1 MMTARRV
8 AAAKYDLELIKR
20 DVCKWLSEILQLNI
34 TPQIFMETLDTGVVL
49 CQLVEL
55 IQEKAKSLTEAG
67 EDFSLKIP
75 KEPMI
80 KYRPAAK
87 KATFH
92 ARENTK
98 HFLDWCRDLGI
109 RDDLIFETNGLV
121 EHADEKRVLLCLLE
135 VSRYAREV
143 HIKPPDII
151 SQEEESVEGEEG
163 PVTEMMTPTAE
174 DKPTDIP
181 HSSELITDDLSKP
194 SAHTPEPQPKIVEV
208 IEAAEVMT
216 LNADDKSASNHNHDI
231 PHSIEPNADDLSKP
245 SVPTPEPPPKP
256 NHSSG
261 DQAAVHDEIQRDHS
275 PLLDY
280 CFYPFLF
287 SFLILILLL
296 GGGIYFRRRK

>member
-1 MMTARRV
+1 M
-8 AAAKYDLELIKR
+8 
-20 DVCKWLSEILQLNI
+20 
-34 TPQIFMETLDTGVVL
+34 
-49 CQLVEL
+49 
-55 IQEKAKSLTEAG
+55 
-67 EDFSLKIP
+67 
-75 KEPMI
+75 
-80 KYRPAAK
+80 
-87 KATFH
+87 
-92 ARENTK
+92 
-98 HFLDWCRDLGI
+98 
-109 RDDLIFETNGLV
+109 
-121 EHADEKRVLLCLLE
+121 EHADENRVLLCLLE
-135 VSRYAREV
+135 VSCYAREV

-151 SQEEESVEGEEG
+151 SQEESVEGEES
-163 PVTEMMTPTAE
+163 PVTEMMIPTAE

-216 LNADDKSASNHNHDI
+216 LTADNKLASNHNHDI

-256 NHSSG
+256 SHSSG
-261 DQAAVHDEIQRDHS
+261 DQAALHDEIQRDHS